1 MNSLRAGLTVR
12 IWIALAAVGG
22 LCLLAG
28 TWQAHRQ
35 TQAQMDYQMQQIARI
50 VAAQPLQSGTHA
62 IELAVPGLTPQ
73 ISIHHDED
81 DDVIV
86 VVRGLRGQV
95 LYASAS
101 NRQLPEKLLPVM
113 ADSGFLNVRL
123 GSEAYRVFVAR
134 SGERQIEV
142 AQSAEVLQEAEQ
154 QVALATLLPLVLL
167 LPVLAIVIV
176 FTITRQLRPVNEATA
191 IIATRAALSFDPVP
205 VEQLPREVR
214 PLVEEINRLLAR
226 LRVAVEREQRFVRD
240 AAHALRTPLTALQ
253 LQADVLEGGRDSE
266 DRAARLAELRAG
278 IRRIITLSEQLL
290 TLARTQ
296 TAAELSAECSELDP
310 MLQDIATFYQA
321 AATAKGI
328 SLQAEADSHAQVR
341 SSRRRLTLVLG
352 NLIDN
357 AVRHTPV
364 GGAVSVR
371 ARRMSDHVCIDVCDG
386 GDGLPQEELER
397 VFERFYQASSDVD
410 GGSGL
415 GLATVAGLVR
425 QVHGE
430 VELHN
435 RTDRPGLIATVRLP
449 LASRSHAAQAE
460 VS

>member
-12 IWIALAAVGG
+12 IWMVLAAVGG
-22 LCLLAG
+22 ICLLAG
-28 TWQAHRQ
+28 TWQAHRE

-50 VAAQPLQSGTHA
+50 VAAQPLVAGTNA
-62 IELAVPGLTPQ
+62 IELTVPSLTPQ
-73 ISIHHDED
+73 ISIRHDED

-86 VVRGLRGQV
+86 VVRDLRGRV

-101 NRQLPEKLLPVM
+101 NRRLPERLLPVI
-113 ADSGFLNVRL
+113 AGSGFLNVRL
-123 GSEAYRVFVAR
+123 GSDAYRVFIAR

-142 AQSAEVLQEAEQ
+142 AQSAVALQEAEQ

-191 IIATRAALSFDPVP
+191 LIATRAALDFDPIP
-205 VEQLPREVR
+205 VGQLPREVR

-226 LRVAVEREQRFVRD
+226 LQVAVEREQRFVRD

-253 LQADVLEGGRDSE
+253 LQADVLEGGRDSD

-310 MLQDIATFYQA
+310 MLRNIVTFYQA
-321 AATAKGI
+321 AASAKGI
-328 SLQAEADSHAQVR
+328 TLKADADSHAQVR

-371 ARRMSDHVCIDVCDG
+371 ARRINEHVCINVYDG
-386 GDGLPQEELER
+386 GVGLPVEELER
-397 VFERFYQASSDVD
+397 VFERFYQASAAAD
-410 GGSGL
+410 GGNGL
-415 GLATVAGLVR
+415 GLATVAALVK
-425 QVHGE
+425 QVQGE
-430 VELHN
+430 VELRN
-435 RTDRPGLIATVRLP
+435 RADRPGLIATVRLP
-449 LASRSHAAQAE
+449 LATRSSPAAE